1 MANPQTEN
9 GYTKIANEIMEALAG
24 IRISGE
30 ARQCLDVII
39 RKTYG
44 FNKKDDHI
52 ALSQFALIT
61 HLGKTHIL
69 RGLRKLEQMNIIIT
83 QKGNANGNKYR
94 FNKDFDTWKPLPK
107 KVTLPK
113 KVMGITQK
121 GNASLP
127 KKGHTKETTT
137 KDNITKDIISEQ
149 CSQTVNTLLKEFEEI
164 NPAINYGNKT
174 QRRAC
179 EELIVKFGYEKI
191 VATLNYYKSI
201 RNQKFSPTITTP
213 YQLQQ
218 KLGELITYHNKEANN
233 QIKRTDI
240 SNL

>member
-1 MANPQTEN
+1 MCACPQTEN
-9 GYTKIANEIMEALAG
+9 GYTKIANELMEALAG

-44 FNKKDDHI
+44 FNKKDDYI

-69 RGLRKLEQMNIIIT
+69 RGLLKLKEINIIIT
-83 QKGNANGNKYR
+83 QKGNVNGNKYR
-94 FNKDFDTWKPLPK
+94 LNKDFDTWKPLPK

-113 KVMGITQK
+113 KVISVTQK

-137 KDNITKDIISEQ
+137 KETITKDIVQQAEPAIPINS
-149 CSQTVNTLLKEFEEI
+149 LLKEFEEL
-164 NPAINYGNKT
+164 NPTLNYGNTT
-174 QRRAC
+174 QRKAC
-179 EELIVKFGYEKI
+179 AELIAKFGYEKTI
-191 VATLNYYKSI
+191 ATLNYYKSI
-201 RNQKFSPTITTP
+201 RSQKFSPVITTP

-218 KLGELITYHNKEANN
+218 KMGELLTFYNKE
-233 QIKRTDI
+233 QSKSKITI
-240 SNL
+240 L